1 MIQEVQK
8 YIKTCPLIEKDK
20 INVNYLGEKPVKY
33 TIDNVPVNP
42 IVKRYTDG
50 GSLRQFVFV
59 FASRET
65 YDGNTLENMKI
76 SQFFEEFHN
85 WIEEQDDNKIYPV
98 FEDNKITPTKIEVLT
113 SGYLYDNT
121 GTTARFQIQVKLTYR
136 KDA

>member
-1 MIQEVQK
+1 M
-8 YIKTCPLIEKDK
+8 
-20 INVNYLGEKPVKY
+20 PVS
-33 TIDNVPVNP
+33 P

-50 GSLRQFVFV
+50 GTLRQFVFV

-85 WIEEQDDNKIYPV
+85 WIENQDNNKMYPV

-121 GTTARFQIQVKLTYR
+121 GTTARFQIQIKLTYR